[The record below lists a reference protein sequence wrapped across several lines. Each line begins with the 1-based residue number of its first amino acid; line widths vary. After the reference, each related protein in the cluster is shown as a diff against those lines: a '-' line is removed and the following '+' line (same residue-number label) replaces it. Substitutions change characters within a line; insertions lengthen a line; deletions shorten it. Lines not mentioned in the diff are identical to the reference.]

1 MHKEGFVE
9 VEGGRVWYQINGR
22 ESGVPLVGLHGGP
35 GGSSVGMERLLALS
49 DDRPVVLYDQ
59 LGSGKSDRPS
69 DASLWR
75 VDRFVR
81 ELATLRSALGLEQV
95 HLLGHSW
102 GTMLLADY
110 LLTQPTG
117 VVSAIFSSPCLS
129 APRWVADADRLRL
142 DLPADVQQVLTE
154 CEATGNTKSQA
165 YKQATEVY
173 MKKHVCRVEISPEE
187 RARRDAA
194 FGEEVYNAMWGPSEF
209 HATGTL
215 KTYDRTDRLHE
226 ITVPALFTC
235 GRYDEA
241 SPEST
246 KYYQSLVPGAKYHVF
261 EESSHSA
268 MREQPEEYLRVIR
281 NFVARVERTNA

>member
-9 VEGGRVWYQINGR
+9 VEGGRIWYQIFG
-22 ESGVPLVGLHGGP
+22 EGDGVPLLGLHGGP
-35 GGSSVGMERLLALS
+35 GGSSVGMERLSALA
-49 DDRPVVLYDQ
+49 DDRPIVLYDQ

-69 DASLWR
+69 NPALWNIE
-75 VDRFVR
+75 RFVR
-81 ELATLRSALGLEQV
+81 ELASLRAALHLDEV
-95 HLLGHSW
+95 HILGHSW

-110 LLTQPTG
+110 LLTSPQG
-117 VVSAIFSSPCLS
+117 VKSAIFSSPCLS

-142 DLPADVQQVLTE
+142 QLPSDVQKVLTE
-154 CEATGNTKSQA
+154 CEATGNTDSA
-165 YKQATEVY
+165 EYKQATEVY
-173 MKKHVCRVEISPEE
+173 MKKHVCRVEVSAEE

-194 FGEEVYNAMWGPSEF
+194 FGAEVYNTMWGPSEF

-215 KTYDRTDRLHE
+215 KSYDRTNRLHE
-226 ITVPALFTC
+226 ISIPTLFAC

-241 SPEST
+241 SPSST
-246 KYYQSLVPGAKYHVF
+246 EYYHSLVSGSAFHVF

-281 NFVARVERTNA
+281 QFVAAVDEAI